1 MLGARVLQV
10 LMSRDC
16 MHTLNLTPR
25 QRSSRERKVAK
36 EREKISKAK
45 EREKMAK
52 DSPRAVAVKGLK
64 SC

>member
-1 MLGARVLQV
+1 MVGARVLQV

-16 MHTLNLTPR
+16 MRILNLTPR